1 MKKKTWIIVLITCLI
16 ASILGGVSLYTPKSK
31 NATNNGFS
39 AEKAKEHIKEIAKE
53 PHSIYDKDSLAEVRT
68 YIIQELNNLGL
79 DTDIFTYE
87 NVEDRNGKIVDINNI
102 YTKIDG
108 KNGEDGKYI
117 LLASHYD
124 SSPKKRD
131 GEEAGSLGAADAGYG
146 VSTILEILR
155 VIKEQDKPLENGIK
169 ILITDGEEMGL
180 LGAKQEMNNNFSLY
194 ENVEYVVNIEARG
207 IKGPALM
214 FETSSNNKKVI
225 ELYKKAN
232 LPVSYSLAADV
243 YSKMPNGSDFSEFKK
258 MGLQGINFAVL
269 NSLDYYHTPR
279 DNYENVSDT
288 SLQHYGEQIL
298 PVVEEF
304 VYNAKYGEEGALK
317 SNEDSIFFTLLPNI
331 FINYSSTIALIFMI
345 ITIIATII
353 VFRKFKISLKNIISS
368 TGIWLLLGIMNLLG
382 GILVSYLISLV
393 SGVSFKLTY
402 MPKVPGDDIIL
413 GTFLILSAILSTIV
427 IRKALKNR
435 ESIIVGAIGFNLIF
449 LVITMFVLKGASY
462 LFLWPTVF
470 SLVTFVLL
478 KKGVNKFIALIP
490 VAFSIIMFVPVI
502 WNIYIALTIGA
513 LGVVLLLAFIALTI
527 IIAFINY
534 IK

>member
-1 MKKKTWIIVLITCLI
+1 
-16 ASILGGVSLYTPKSK
+16 
-31 NATNNGFS
+31 
-39 AEKAKEHIKEIAKE
+39 
-53 PHSIYDKDSLAEVRT
+53 
-68 YIIQELNNLGL
+68 
-79 DTDIFTYE
+79 
-87 NVEDRNGKIVDINNI
+87 
-102 YTKIDG
+102 
-108 KNGEDGKYI
+108 
-117 LLASHYD
+117 
-124 SSPKKRD
+124 
-131 GEEAGSLGAADAGYG
+131 
-146 VSTILEILR
+146 
-155 VIKEQDKPLENGIK
+155 
-169 ILITDGEEMGL
+169 MGL

-269 NSLDYYHTPR
+269 NSLYYYHTSR

-393 SGVSFKLTY
+393 SGVPFKLTY

-413 GTFLILSAILSTIV
+413 GTFLILSSILSTIV